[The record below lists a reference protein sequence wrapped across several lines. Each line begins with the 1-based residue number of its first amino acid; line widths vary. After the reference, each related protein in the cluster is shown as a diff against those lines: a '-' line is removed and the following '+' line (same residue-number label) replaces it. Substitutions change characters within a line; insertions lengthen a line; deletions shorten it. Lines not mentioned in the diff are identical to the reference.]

1 MCVYLHS
8 SCHSRYFKDPT
19 NLQRLRNLI
28 STYVWTHMDVGYSQ
42 GMCDLLAPLLVVID
56 DEPLAYACFLCL
68 METAQELFPPSKGMN
83 TRLANVQA
91 LLQVEAST
99 YPFTNQCN
107 DAPMRHGL
115 SISLWEYIWRI

>member
-1 MCVYLHS
+1 
-8 SCHSRYFKDPT
+8 
-19 NLQRLRNLI
+19 
-28 STYVWTHMDVGYSQ
+28 MDVGYSQ

-91 LLQVEAST
+91 LLQVGLEASHSLIS
-99 YPFTNQCN
+99 YHSEPLGMPN
-107 DAPMRHGL
+107 AGL
-115 SISLWEYIWRI
+115 ATWVDLS